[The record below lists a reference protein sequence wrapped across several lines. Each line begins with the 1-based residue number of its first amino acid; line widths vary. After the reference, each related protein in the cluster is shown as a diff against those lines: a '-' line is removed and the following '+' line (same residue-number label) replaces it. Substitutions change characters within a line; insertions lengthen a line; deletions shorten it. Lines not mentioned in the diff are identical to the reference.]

1 MHARLDA
8 EIISMPT
15 PDDRPIR
22 ILLVE
27 GEALVRAALHKL
39 LESWPDFEV
48 VAQIGRKDEVPEV
61 IERLDP
67 DVILLAMPDD
77 DAEGIE
83 VVRHLARISERAKL
97 LVLVG
102 GSDPELP
109 IQMVRL
115 GAQGVVQKKKAPE
128 ELRKAIQKVH
138 EGKEIWLDRQS
149 LTILINERQSQSGG
163 RWPSTVQESRL
174 ELLTDREV
182 EVVAL
187 VSKGHKNKEVG
198 ERLFISETTVRHHL
212 TTIFHKLKVRNRFE
226 LIAHLHRHRFS
237 AAGELA
243 RSSRGDSILK
253 RR

>member
-1 MHARLDA
+1 MPARLDA

-15 PDDRPIR
+15 PDHRPIR

-39 LESWPDFEV
+39 LESWPDFEI
-48 VAQIGRKDEVPEV
+48 VAQIGRGEDVPEL
-61 IERLDP
+61 IQRLDP
-67 DVILLAMPDD
+67 DMILLALPD
-77 DAEGIE
+77 DAEGLE
-83 VVRHLARISERAKL
+83 AVRELARVSERAKL

-115 GAQGVVQKKKAPE
+115 GARGVVQKRKAPE

-138 EGKEIWLDRQS
+138 EGKEIWLDRPS
-149 LTILINERQSQSGG
+149 LSILINERQTGG
-163 RWPSTVQESRL
+163 RWPAAAQESRL
-174 ELLTDREV
+174 DLLTDREM
-182 EVVAL
+182 EVVTL

-212 TTIFHKLKVRNRFE
+212 TTIFQKLKVRNRFE

-237 AAGELA
+237 ASGEMA
-243 RSSRGDSILK
+243 RLSRVDSIL
-253 RR
+253 RRR

>member
-1 MHARLDA
+1 M
-8 EIISMPT
+8 ST
-15 PDDRPIR
+15 TDDRPIR

-48 VAQIGRKDEVPEV
+48 VAQIGRGDDAPEL
-61 IERLDP
+61 IGRLDP
-67 DVILLAMPDD
+67 DMILLALPDD
-77 DAEGIE
+77 AAEGLE
-83 VVRHLARISERAKL
+83 SVRQFARISERAKL

-102 GSDPELP
+102 GSDAELP
-109 IQMVRL
+109 LQMVRL
-115 GAQGVVQKKKAPE
+115 GARGVVQKRKPPE

-138 EGKEIWLDRQS
+138 EGKEIWLDRPS
-149 LTILINERQSQSGG
+149 LSILINERQTGG
-163 RWPSTVQESRL
+163 RWPAAVQESRL
-174 ELLTDREV
+174 DLLTDREM

-237 AAGELA
+237 ASGEMA
-243 RSSRGDSILK
+243 RLSRGDSIL
-253 RR
+253 RRR